1 LVAPEPFVAFEPPAE
16 GSLQLLD
23 EDVLASA
30 EEQLTALPLPE
41 TLWLAEPPLP
51 PTEELLALPELPE
64 VALATSPEPLP
75 LLPLGSAL
83 ASPVRPDWA
92 SLEALPPFAFHCWF
106 WLTSPPS
113 ASELFHALALDSEV
127 EFPDVAVPPVLDP
140 EPELLDVA
148 SASPEPLLASPDAA
162 FELLPFMTLP
172 LPSAL

>member
-1 LVAPEPFVAFEPPAE
+1 M
-16 GSLQLLD
+16 LD
-23 EDVLASA
+23 EDVLALA

-64 VALATSPEPLP
+64 VALATSPSPLP
-75 LLPLGSAL
+75 FLPLGLAVAL
-83 ASPVRPDWA
+83 PVRPDSA
-92 SLEALPPFAFHCWF
+92 SLQALPPFALSCWF
-106 WLTSPPS
+106 WFTLPPS
-113 ASELFHALALDSEV
+113 ASELFHALASDWEV

-162 FELLPFMTLP
+162 FELLPFITLP